1 MIFSIFNKKSAEELA
16 DEAQKAFIKLEYN
29 KAIKLY
35 KNAIKK
41 TSNSDET
48 FAEYYFNLAIMYKNI
63 NFTKNALNSI
73 NKAIEIKDDNY
84 KFYFERAEIKNLL
97 NDKSKDQDLEKA
109 YNLLKEYLSD
119 EDYIEV
125 LKVIE
130 YPIKTREQIDG
141 FANVYLKINNSFK
154 AIEIINN
161 YILQDKKDVSLYD
174 LKTDILT
181 KMGRLQ
187 DAIDTISKA
196 IIMAPN
202 CGHYYIMRSV
212 LNNDT
217 NNIEKAKSDIEIALN
232 CDLSEEDRKNAE
244 KIKKDIT

>member
-16 DEAQKAFIKLEYN
+16 DEAQKAFINLEYN

-35 KNAIKK
+35 KNVIKK
-41 TSNSDET
+41 TPKSDET
-48 FAEYYFNLAIMYKNI
+48 LAEYYFNLAIIYKNM
-63 NFTKNALNSI
+63 NFTQNALNSI

-84 KFYFERAEIKNLL
+84 NFYFERAEIKNLL
-97 NDKSKDQDLEKA
+97 NNKSKDQDLEKA

-130 YPIKTREQIDG
+130 YPIRTREQIDS

-161 YILQDKKDVSLYD
+161 YFLKNNQDASLYD
-174 LKTDILT
+174 LKTDILAR
-181 KMGRLQ
+181 MGRPQ

-196 IIMAPN
+196 IIMAPD
-202 CGHYYIMRSV
+202 CGHYYMMRSV
-212 LNNDT
+212 LYNDI
-217 NNIEKAKSDIEIALN
+217 NDLINAKSDIEAALN
-232 CDLSEEDRKNAE
+232 SDLSEEDRKNAE
-244 KIKKDIT
+244 EIRKNMN